1 MLSFSFCALLLRKNG
16 TLESSCCTAG
26 VAHWALS
33 IYRCW
38 QEPYKGTIWESLT
51 DRLLG
56 TQICHMGYEFTLKA
70 DIGGYTSCLPPL
82 SLSPSREPGFRLLC
96 WKPSPPQMGIKR
108 DPTSATWSRIHVFRD
123 PVMLFVSDP
132 GLNVCRSP
140 HHAVASAGL
149 SMALVTFPINL
160 SPPPNPALSQCPSW
174 TPLPTRKPFTVSFS
188 YAGLPAYYNK
198 RLPDGKHWFL
208 LYLFQPQNDIVFVTQ
223 EGVNYF
229 SK

>member
-1 MLSFSFCALLLRKNG
+1 MTSEVYSCTRDAFFPFCALLLRKNG
-16 TLESSCCTAG
+16 MLESSCCTAG

-56 TQICHMGYEFTLKA
+56 TQICHVGYEFTLKA
-70 DIGGYTSCLPPL
+70 DIGGYTFCLPPL

-160 SPPPNPALSQCPSW
+160 SPPPTPHSLSV
-174 TPLPTRKPFTVSFS
+174 PLEPLSPPGNLLLLVSPMQGFLHIITRDSQTESIGFCCICSSPRMT
-188 YAGLPAYYNK
+188 
-198 RLPDGKHWFL
+198 
-208 LYLFQPQNDIVFVTQ
+208 
-223 EGVNYF
+223 
-229 SK
+229 